1 MLYHSTTT
9 PLSGKIR
16 IAGKNNSYGFFC
28 SPIKQYSKVYGD
40 YTYKV
45 KLKHTDKILV
55 LRDRDVFKNPF
66 FNITKKE
73 FEIYIKKYDIILW
86 YRKEKLTEVVIL
98 NSEIV
103 KEYIPI

>member
-1 MLYHSTTT
+1 MLYHSTTR

-16 IAGKNNSYGFFC
+16 IEGKNNSFGFFC

-45 KLKHTDKILV
+45 KLKTTSKILI
-55 LRDRDVFKNPF
+55 LKDRDVFKNPF

-73 FEIYIKKYDIILW
+73 FEQYIKKYDIIEW
-86 YRKEKLTEVVIL
+86 YRKEKLTEVIIL
-98 NSEIV
+98 NPEIV
-103 KEYIPI
+103 KSYEPI